1 MCRQFRLLVSA
12 SFIGRFVSPVGGIG
26 VGNGYRYL
34 ACWDYHFNRVH
45 ENLVQHLS
53 NYIDL

>member
-1 MCRQFRLLVSA
+1 MCRQLRLLVSA
-12 SFIGRFVSPVGGIG
+12 LFIGRFVRPVGGMG

-34 ACWDYHFNRVH
+34 ACWDYHFNTVH
-45 ENLVQHLS
+45 EILVQHPS